1 MHQGA
6 LLLHPSA
13 MLSPPRCATHCIVV
27 IIQHI
32 TPGREGAPAKCSKV
46 LWGSIMSGGDLGDLP
61 LLLLLL
67 QLLLTPRMVAEKW
80 PHKKAIKEHK
90 GSEFRAQCEISRKW
104 DICVHGARPAFD
116 MFTRVQQQWDRI
128 RASLL
133 GRLQSVAQIAV
144 QGLHRVKRVG
154 EGKANVCGTCGG
166 QG

>member
-1 MHQGA
+1 MW
-6 LLLHPSA
+6 LHHRQPSCSAAHPGCSLVQPHHGWGIVWRAACLDPVDAPRSAAAAPKCTA

-116 MFTRVQQQWDRI
+116 MFTRVQ
-128 RASLL
+128 
-133 GRLQSVAQIAV
+133 
-144 QGLHRVKRVG
+144 
-154 EGKANVCGTCGG
+154 
-166 QG
+166 

>member
-1 MHQGA
+1 MQRILVAAWCSRIMVGGLSGAPLVWTRSMHQGA

-13 MLSPPRCATHCIVV
+13 LQCFLPPVHCNALHRDNPTH
-27 IIQHI
+27 H
-32 TPGREGAPAKCSKV
+32 TGEGAPAKCSKV

-116 MFTRVQQQWDRI
+116 MFTRVQ
-128 RASLL
+128 
-133 GRLQSVAQIAV
+133 
-144 QGLHRVKRVG
+144 
-154 EGKANVCGTCGG
+154 
-166 QG
+166 